1 MAKKSIRKSVN
12 DIIQNSSVMSDNI
25 KQNAEIIS
33 RFGIDVPVFSAGL
46 DADVEKVKE
55 LHEKKK
61 RIMSEQKQV
70 TLELNEL
77 LARVESQ
84 YALCKK
90 TVKLAE
96 PKSKWVAYGILDKK

>member
-1 MAKKSIRKSVN
+1 MAKKAIRKSVSN
-12 DIIQNSSVMSDNI
+12 IIHNSSVMSDNI
-25 KQNAEIIS
+25 KQNAETIS
-33 RFGIDVPVFSAGL
+33 RYGIDVSVFSAGF
-46 DADVEKVKE
+46 DADVEQVKM

-61 RIMSEQKQV
+61 RIVSEQKQL

-96 PKSKWVAYGILDKK
+96 PKSKWVGYGILDKK

>member
-25 KQNAEIIS
+25 KQNAETIS
-33 RFGIDVPVFSAGL
+33 RYGIDVPVFSAGF
-46 DADVEKVKE
+46 DANVEKIKM

-84 YALCKK
+84 YSLCKK

-96 PKSKWVAYGILDKK
+96 PKSKWVGYGILDKK

>member
-25 KQNAEIIS
+25 KQNAQTIS
-33 RFGIDVPVFSAGL
+33 RYGIDVPVFSAGL
-46 DADVEKVKE
+46 DADVDKIKI
-55 LHEKKK
+55 LYEKKK
-61 RIMSEQKQV
+61 RIMSEQKQI

-77 LARVESQ
+77 LARVENQ
-84 YALCKK
+84 YSLCKK